1 MIGMFLQIFAFR
13 IKMLNGDLCAG
24 LIVHTKISEGLLVE
38 LVGTI
43 SYSGLN
49 RTFISKMSLL
59 SDKEQESTSKDLNP
73 AGLLKTRRKQASE
86 ELCCQYNALSKSSAK
101 VRERK
106 IGDDNNR
113 KLSSFLRI
121 TKQHVKTLKACGRG
135 ETLHARQ

>member
-1 MIGMFLQIFAFR
+1 
-13 IKMLNGDLCAG
+13 MLNGDLCAG

-59 SDKEQESTSKDLNP
+59 SDKEQESTSEDLNP
-73 AGLLKTRRKQASE
+73 AGLLKTRRKKASE
-86 ELCCQYNALSKSSAK
+86 ELRCQYNALLKSSAK

-106 IGDDNNR
+106 IGDNNNR

-121 TKQHVKTLKACGRG
+121 TKQRVKTLQACGRG
-135 ETLHARQ
+135 EIIHARQ